1 MHLRN
6 GHGPITNMRVLLTV
20 LTMLCLG
27 LAFADPVTERIVL
40 VDQAPVGQDLKDLLF
55 IIQEEEG
62 GIG

>member
-1 MHLRN
+1 
-6 GHGPITNMRVLLTV
+6 MRVLLTV